1 MKKNIENIRLFSWIY
16 LLTTFSAAVIIHPEL
31 SLEMDSSS
39 SVFSAYG
46 RRIKCSAVLKM
57 GKLGKH
63 YPDACHQKNHA
74 VGSKNR

>member
-46 RRIKCSAVLKM
+46 RRIKCSDVLKM

-63 YPDACHQKNHA
+63 YPGCLSSEKPCC
-74 VGSKNR
+74 GK

>member
-57 GKLGKH
+57 GKH
-63 YPDACHQKNHA
+63 YPGCLSSEKPCC
-74 VGSKNR
+74 GK